1 MEMQYCA
8 LSFSHKRASIA
19 LREKLAFGDEGA
31 MLEFLHSLSIEG
43 TGGIEGVEV
52 MGLSTCNR
60 TEFYFYTHS
69 PQDLRESILKALAS
83 RRDIPLEALRECEG
97 FYTQMEAIYHVFCV
111 ASSLDSLII
120 GETQIAGQLKKA
132 YKTSLDSGLCGRGL
146 TRLLHFAFKCASKV
160 RNQTQISSN
169 TTSVAS
175 VAVHQANALQKSH
188 GFTKRALVVGM
199 GEMGILCLKHLL
211 SDGYEVMLC
220 NRDFQKAQA
229 FIAQQ
234 DSKNLRACSLEALGG
249 HLQEYPLL
257 FSATGSSEP
266 VIVESM
272 VREVGFLR
280 FWFDLALPRDI
291 QIPSIGG
298 IEVFVV
304 DDLKQIAQ
312 DNLAQRKEHLHAAHA
327 IVGKMAAE
335 FSSWLQTL
343 GIEPLIKNIRL
354 LAKDACLKEL
364 ARALKKGYIPQECEE
379 NTKKLLHQAFNRFLH
394 QPTQNLRTQASSQE
408 SDIITEAIKSFFGIQ
423 EEAKLLNAYK
433 CEYDT
438 K

>member
-1 MEMQYCA
+1 MY
-8 LSFSHKRASIA
+8 KR
-19 LREKLAFGDEGA
+19 
-31 MLEFLHSLSIEG
+31 
-43 TGGIEGVEV
+43 
-52 MGLSTCNR
+52 
-60 TEFYFYTHS
+60 
-69 PQDLRESILKALAS
+69 Q
-83 RRDIPLEALRECEG
+83 
-97 FYTQMEAIYHVFCV
+97 
-111 ASSLDSLII
+111 
-120 GETQIAGQLKKA
+120 
-132 YKTSLDSGLCGRGL
+132 
-146 TRLLHFAFKCASKV
+146 
-160 RNQTQISSN
+160 
-169 TTSVAS
+169 
-175 VAVHQANALQKSH
+175 
-188 GFTKRALVVGM
+188 
-199 GEMGILCLKHLL
+199 
-211 SDGYEVMLC
+211 
-220 NRDFQKAQA
+220 QA

-234 DSKNLRACSLEALGG
+234 DSKNLRACPLEALGE

-272 VREVGFLR
+272 VREVEFLR

-291 QIPSIGG
+291 QTSSIGG

-354 LAKDACLKEL
+354 LAKNACLKEL
-364 ARALKKGYIPQECEE
+364 ARAIKRGYIPQEYEE

-394 QPTQNLRTQASSQE
+394 QPTQNLRAQASSQE

-423 EEAKLLNAYK
+423 EEAKLLNAYR